1 MASRRVPV
9 SFEPSGLTAW
19 VAPGTSVLSA
29 ARSVGL
35 LLNAPCGGRGI
46 CGGCAVKVLE
56 GALQAPGATELSGL
70 SRAPK
75 GVRLACHALV
85 EGPVRVKPSIPAQTG
100 PAPAAPLSGS
110 LVAGVDLGTTGVAAV
125 LIDPRSGAEL
135 ARATAP
141 NEQAAWG
148 ADVLSRIS
156 AASAGH
162 GDELAT
168 AAWRSIAAALAAAG
182 VPDEGLARLVIAG
195 NSAMVALAAG
205 VDASSLGVAPFSAPV
220 IPEDATDV
228 ARASGLLAEA
238 GSASFVG
245 PLASFVGGDTVA
257 AIAATGLAGADEPVM
272 LVDLGTNAEV
282 ALRARGSVTVT
293 SAPAGPAFEGGGLRC
308 AGPALPGAVTRVR
321 VQGSELAL
329 EVLGSAEPLWLAGSG
344 VVSVI
349 AALRDAGHIGA
360 DGLMHASG
368 PLSDR
373 FRTDDDGVV
382 RIRLTDG
389 GAEAAVELTQLDV
402 RAFQLAKAA
411 VRVAVDGVLKAT
423 RTKPRGVTRVDVAG
437 AFGAALDPDDL
448 VELGVVPDEFRDRI
462 NAVGN
467 ASLAGAAAF
476 ALESEAQAETMSAL
490 QGAEHVELAA
500 DAGFNDALMR
510 ATELK
515 RS

>member
-9 SFEPSGLTAW
+9 TFEPAGLTAW

-35 LLNAPCGGRGI
+35 ALNAPCGGRGI

-56 GALQAPGATELSGL
+56 GALQPPGATELSGL

-75 GVRLACHALV
+75 GVRLACHALI
-85 EGPVRVKPSIPAQTG
+85 EGPVRVKPSIPAQAG
-100 PAPAAPLSGS
+100 PPPAAPLEGS
-110 LVAGVDLGTTGVAAV
+110 LVAGVDLGTTGVSAV

-135 ARATAP
+135 ARATSP
-141 NEQAAWG
+141 NMQAAWG

-162 GDELAT
+162 GEDLAA
-168 AAWRSIAAALAAAG
+168 AAWRSVAAALAAAG
-182 VPDEGLARLVIAG
+182 LPAEGLARIAIAG
-195 NSAMVALAAG
+195 NSAMLALAAG
-205 VDASSLGVAPFSAPV
+205 VDASSLGVAPFSAPA
-220 IPEDATDV
+220 IPQDATDA
-228 ARASGLLAEA
+228 ARASGLLAEG
-238 GSASFVG
+238 GSAVFVR

-257 AIAATGLAGADEPVM
+257 AIAATGLAVTDEAVM

-282 ALRARGSVTVT
+282 ALRARGAVTVT

-308 AGPALPGAVTRVR
+308 AGPALPGAITRARVR
-321 VQGSELAL
+321 DGVLEL
-329 EVLGSAEPLWLAGSG
+329 EVIGSKEPQWLAGSG
-344 VVSVI
+344 VVSAI
-349 AALRDAGHIGA
+349 AALRQAGHIGA
-360 DGLMHASG
+360 DGLMHATG
-368 PLSDR
+368 PLQDR
-373 FRTDDDGVV
+373 FRTDGDGVV
-382 RIRLTDG
+382 RFVVAEG
-389 GAEAAVELTQLDV
+389 GDAAVELTQLDV

-411 VRVAVDGVLKAT
+411 VRVAVDGVLKAS
-423 RTKPRGVTRVDVAG
+423 RTKPRGIARVDVAG
-437 AFGAALDPDDL
+437 AFGTALDPDDL
-448 VELGVVPDEFRDRI
+448 VDLGVVPGEFRDRI

-476 ALESEAQAETMSAL
+476 ALDPEAHDETLAAL
-490 QGAEHVELAA
+490 RGAAHVELAA

-510 ATELK
+510 ATELR

>member
-19 VAPGTSVLSA
+19 VVPGTSVLSA

-85 EGPVRVKPSIPAQTG
+85 EGPVRVKPSIPAQAG
-100 PAPAAPLSGS
+100 PAPVAPLSGS
-110 LVAGVDLGTTGVAAV
+110 LVAGVDLGTTGVSAV

-162 GDELAT
+162 GDDLAA
-168 AAWRSIAAALAAAG
+168 AAWRSIEAALAAAG
-182 VPDEGLARLVIAG
+182 KPEAGLARLVIAG

-220 IPEDATDV
+220 IPEDATKA
-228 ARASGLLAEA
+228 ARASGLLAVG

-257 AIAATGLAGADEPVM
+257 AIAATGLAAADESVM

-282 ALRARGSVTVT
+282 ALRARGSITVT

-308 AGPALPGAVTRVR
+308 AGPALPGAVTSVRVR
-321 VQGSELAL
+321 GSELAL
-329 EVLGSAEPLWLAGSG
+329 EVIGSVEPLWLAGSG
-344 VVSVI
+344 VVSAI
-349 AALRDAGHIGA
+349 AALRDAGHIGS
-360 DGLMHASG
+360 DGLMHSAG
-368 PLSDR
+368 PLYDR
-373 FRTDDDGVV
+373 FCTDDDGVV
-382 RIRLTDG
+382 RVRLAE

-411 VRVAVDGVLKAT
+411 VRVAVNGVLKAS
-423 RTKPRGVTRVDVAG
+423 RTKPQGVARVDVAG

-448 VELGVVPDEFRDRI
+448 VELGVVPDEFRDRL

-467 ASLAGAAAF
+467 ASLTGAAAF
-476 ALESEAQAETMSAL
+476 ALDSETQLETVSAL